1 MALPTIAIGNDHAGT
16 AYKIELKAHLEA
28 NGYQV
33 INFGTDTNDST
44 DYADY
49 IHPLSDKVES
59 GDAEFGIAIC
69 GSANGVSMTAN
80 KHQGIR
86 AAICWQDKI
95 SKLAREHNNA
105 NVLCLPA
112 RFISIQEAISIVDIF
127 INTDFEGG
135 RHKRRIDKIPCT

>member
-1 MALPTIAIGNDHAGT
+1 MQLPTIVIGNDHAGT
-16 AYKIELKAHLEA
+16 DYKNEIKAHLESK
-28 NGYQV
+28 GHQV
-33 INFGTDTNDST
+33 INVGTNTSDST

-49 IHPLSDKVES
+49 IHPLSDKIES
-59 GDAEFGIAIC
+59 GEGTYGIAIC

-95 SKLAREHNNA
+95 SKLAREHNDA

-127 INTDFEGG
+127 VNTAFEGG
-135 RHKRRIDKIPCT
+135 RHQRRIEKIPCM